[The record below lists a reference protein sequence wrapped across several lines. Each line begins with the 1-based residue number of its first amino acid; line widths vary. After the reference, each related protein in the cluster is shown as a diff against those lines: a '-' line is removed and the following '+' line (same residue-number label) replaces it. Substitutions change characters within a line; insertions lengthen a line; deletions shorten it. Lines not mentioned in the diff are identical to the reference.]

1 MKKAGR
7 SRLRAKAISLLVL
20 LPADTAVSVEVVLQ
34 VASSMSRRPPQF
46 PLLKKRHLK
55 CYRWLNSAPSASSC
69 LSSLAP
75 PFIQMLQP
83 KTHTLILLSHTYPTA
98 NLSPDA
104 PPLCSAVCSEAS
116 LTLIFFLKQV
126 PCPVWSPMWGLNS

>member
-46 PLLKKRHLK
+46 PLLKK
-55 CYRWLNSAPSASSC
+55 
-69 LSSLAP
+69 
-75 PFIQMLQP
+75 
-83 KTHTLILLSHTYPTA
+83 
-98 NLSPDA
+98 
-104 PPLCSAVCSEAS
+104 
-116 LTLIFFLKQV
+116 
-126 PCPVWSPMWGLNS
+126 